1 MRNFS
6 NLYKYNRVN
15 VDSQNSYTG
24 GSPIKLV
31 VQITVLIFILAGCS
45 NEIVDI
51 EMSNEFS
58 WQKFMNEEEFNELKE
73 GMSYIEVVR
82 VAGGEGKKVASNTY
96 EWVDELLMTQAYELK
111 FENDELVEKKIV
123 EKRGHSTR

>member
-31 VQITVLIFILAGCS
+31 VQITLSIFILAGCS
-45 NEIVDI
+45 DEIADI

-73 GMSYIEVVR
+73 GMSYIDVVR

-111 FENDELVEKKIV
+111 FENDELVEKKII